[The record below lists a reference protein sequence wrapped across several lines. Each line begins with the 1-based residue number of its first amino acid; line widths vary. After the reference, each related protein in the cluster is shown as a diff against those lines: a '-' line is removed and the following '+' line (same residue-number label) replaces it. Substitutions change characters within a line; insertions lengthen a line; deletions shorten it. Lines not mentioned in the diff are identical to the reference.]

1 MFFYGLFKQYC
12 CILIIEGESMENI
25 DNLTLEE
32 KERLTELLANF
43 QLKSVQQYENLNK
56 FINLFQNQ
64 EIVNSFFKSSNYSLN
79 KQESLKEICSSLN
92 KYYTKLIEGNN
103 SLLAETKNY
112 LNNFNAKINDSID

>member
-1 MFFYGLFKQYC
+1 MQ
-12 CILIIEGESMENI
+12 NI